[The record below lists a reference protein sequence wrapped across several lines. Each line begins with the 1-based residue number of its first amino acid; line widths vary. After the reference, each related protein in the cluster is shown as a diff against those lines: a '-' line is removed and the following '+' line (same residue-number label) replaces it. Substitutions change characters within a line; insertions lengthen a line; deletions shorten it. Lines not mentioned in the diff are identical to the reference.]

1 MVGVFYLPEDLSRAP
16 DGICLAHNRP
26 LLYVIRCQ
34 PISGWDSPLRWFIKK
49 KYKINLIIR
58 NIVLSLYCNQ
68 NINTMSKYQVLSPD
82 GFTIEREPSYY
93 TSKKKAM
100 ESFLKWKE
108 NYQRQ
113 GYYSSTKYGRIHL
126 SDLGEYCQFIKL

>member
-1 MVGVFYLPEDLSRAP
+1 MV
-16 DGICLAHNRP
+16 
-26 LLYVIRCQ
+26 
-34 PISGWDSPLRWFIKK
+34 
-49 KYKINLIIR
+49 IR
-58 NIVLSLYCNQ
+58 NIVLSLYCNK
-68 NINTMSKYQVLSPD
+68 NTNTMSKYQVLSPD

-108 NYQRQ
+108 NYNRQ
-113 GYYSSTKYGRIHL
+113 GYYSSTKDGRIHL

>member
-1 MVGVFYLPEDLSRAP
+1 
-16 DGICLAHNRP
+16 
-26 LLYVIRCQ
+26 
-34 PISGWDSPLRWFIKK
+34 
-49 KYKINLIIR
+49 
-58 NIVLSLYCNQ
+58 
-68 NINTMSKYQVLSPD
+68 MSKYQVLSPD

-126 SDLGEYCQFIKL
+126 SDLGEYLNLFQKSLSLIEKFVFAIAD

>member
-1 MVGVFYLPEDLSRAP
+1 M
-16 DGICLAHNRP
+16 
-26 LLYVIRCQ
+26 VIR
-34 PISGWDSPLRWFIKK
+34 K
-49 KYKINLIIR
+49 
-58 NIVLSLYCNQ
+58 IVLSLYCNQ
-68 NINTMSKYQVLSPD
+68 NIKTMAKYQVLSPD

-100 ESFLKWKE
+100 EAFLKFKE

>member
-1 MVGVFYLPEDLSRAP
+1 MV
-16 DGICLAHNRP
+16 
-26 LLYVIRCQ
+26 
-34 PISGWDSPLRWFIKK
+34 
-49 KYKINLIIR
+49 IR
-58 NIVLSLYCNQ
+58 NIVLSLYKQ
-68 NINTMSKYQVLSPD
+68 NNLTMAKYQILSPD
-82 GFTIEREPSYY
+82 GFTIEREPSHY

-108 NYQRQ
+108 NYKRQ